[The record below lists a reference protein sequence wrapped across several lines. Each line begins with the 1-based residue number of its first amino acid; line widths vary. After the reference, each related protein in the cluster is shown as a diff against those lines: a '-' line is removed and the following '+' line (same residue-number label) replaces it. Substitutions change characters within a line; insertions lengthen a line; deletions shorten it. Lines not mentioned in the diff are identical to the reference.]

1 MPILKLFS
9 IWEKLV
15 NNNKAPVSLL
25 TGAYIYPSM
34 IANYQ
39 KRSFLPIL
47 FALLCLQACKKDS
60 PAENISND
68 ASLSFTVDGVY
79 NGTLLYTDASV
90 LPLIRFTFTET
101 VSLASANSITWESSS
116 GSKID
121 FTVKLSN
128 LDRTVE
134 LRPVS
139 DLPGF
144 TNFTVTV
151 PSAFKPVT
159 GGKLIN
165 PVSIKLVTRFDG
177 KDKFPRISD
186 DELLTLIQRQTFKY
200 FWDFAHPVSGMARER
215 NTSGDIVTSGGTG
228 FGLMG
233 IVTAV
238 YRNFIS
244 RAEALTRMQKILSF
258 LKTAQRFHGAY
269 PHWLNGNTGKVQPF
283 SAKDNGADL
292 VETAFLM
299 EGLLVVRQYF
309 DGNSPAETAM
319 RSDITQLYN
328 DVEWDWFRKKSEE
341 RLYWHWSPDYNWDIN
356 LPVKGWNESLMV
368 YVFGA
373 SSSTF
378 GIPKSVYDNGWAG
391 NGSMK
396 NGNNYYGVQLPLGPA
411 NGGPLFFEHYSL
423 MALNPMSL
431 TDAYANYETQAVA
444 HTKINYNYCVAN
456 PLKYSGYSSECW
468 GLTASDIQ
476 SGYAASSP
484 SNDKGYI
491 APTAA
496 VSSLPYAPEESMRAI
511 RFFYYKL
518 GDKLW
523 GEYGFK
529 DSFSMTDPWF
539 ASSYLA
545 IDQGPQIV
553 MIENYRSGLIWKLF
567 MSCPEVRTGLRKLGF
582 QSPNI

>member
-1 MPILKLFS
+1 
-9 IWEKLV
+9 
-15 NNNKAPVSLL
+15 
-25 TGAYIYPSM
+25 M

-90 LPLIRFTFTET
+90 LPLIRFTFTES

-151 PSAFKPVT
+151 PSAFKPVS

-165 PVSIKLVTRFDG
+165 PVSIKLVTGFDG

-238 YRNFIS
+238 HRNFIS

-368 YVFGA
+368 YVLGA

-476 SGYAASSP
+476 NGYAASSP

-567 MSCPEVRTGLRKLGF
+567 MSCPEVKTGLRKLGF

>member
-1 MPILKLFS
+1 
-9 IWEKLV
+9 
-15 NNNKAPVSLL
+15 
-25 TGAYIYPSM
+25 M

-90 LPLIRFTFTET
+90 LPLIRFTFTES

-151 PSAFKPVT
+151 PSAFKPVS

-238 YRNFIS
+238 HRNFIS

-368 YVFGA
+368 YVLGA

-476 SGYAASSP
+476 NGYAASSP

-567 MSCPEVRTGLRKLGF
+567 MSCPEVKTGLRKLGF

>member
-1 MPILKLFS
+1 MTFTDIRQFVLPVLFTIFCS
-9 IWEKLV
+9 
-15 NNNKAPVSLL
+15 A
-25 TGAYIYPSM
+25 G
-34 IANYQ
+34 
-39 KRSFLPIL
+39 
-47 FALLCLQACKKDS
+47 CKKEGQS
-60 PAENISND
+60 ANSSKD

-79 NGTLLYTDASV
+79 NGSLVYTATSLLPV
-90 LPLIRFTFTET
+90 IKFTFTES
-101 VSLASANSITWESSS
+101 VSISSASALVFENSLNE
-116 GSKID
+116 KVQL
-121 FTVKLSN
+121 TVKLSN
-128 LDRTVE
+128 QDKTVE
-134 LRPVS
+134 ISPVS

-144 TNFTVTV
+144 STYTLIV
-151 PSAFKPVT
+151 PAGFQTAS

-165 PVSIKLVTRFDG
+165 PVTIKLVTGLDP

-186 DELLTLIQRQTFKY
+186 DELLTLIQQQTFRY
-200 FWDFAHPVSGMARER
+200 FWDFAHPASGMARER
-215 NTSGDIVTSGGTG
+215 STSGDIVTSGGTG

-233 IVTAV
+233 IVTGV
-238 YRNFIS
+238 HRNFIS
-244 RAEALTRMQKILSF
+244 RAEALTRMQKIVAF
-258 LKTAQRFHGAY
+258 LKTAQRFHGAF
-269 PHWLNGNTGKVQPF
+269 PHWINGNTGKVQPF

-292 VETAFLM
+292 VETSFLM
-299 EGLLVVRQYF
+299 EGLLVVRQFF
-309 DGNSPAETAM
+309 DGNNPAELGL

-328 DVEWDWFRKKSEE
+328 DVEWDWFRKNGEE
-341 RLYWHWSPDYNWDIN
+341 RLYWHWSTENTWDIN
-356 LPVKGWNESLMV
+356 LPVKGWNEALMV
-368 YVFGA
+368 YVLGA
-373 SSSTF
+373 SSGTH

-396 NGNNYYGVQLPLGPA
+396 NGNSYYGFQLPLGPA
-411 NGGPLFFEHYSL
+411 NGGPLFFEHYSM
-423 MALNPMSL
+423 MALNPRSL
-431 TDAYANYETQAVA
+431 TDSYANYETQAVA

-456 PLKYSGYSSECW
+456 PLKFAGYSNECW
-468 GLTASDIQ
+468 GLTASDVQ
-476 SGYAASSP
+476 NGYAASSP

-567 MSCPEVRTGLRKLGF
+567 MSCPEVKTGLKKLGF
-582 QSPNI
+582 QSPHIL